1 MTAQAAATSGC
12 VLLVE
17 DDNALRR
24 AMGRFMR
31 LDHEVLEAATVGAA
45 LDIIQRTPRVA
56 AVVTDWNLETRDD
69 GLRVVEAA
77 QAAHVGV
84 VVVTGDVI
92 SVRDALRRH
101 ADHRDVQVFDKPF
114 DASALRAAVT
124 ELIAQHQRQQ
134 P

>member
-1 MTAQAAATSGC
+1 MTAQAAATGC

-24 AMGRFMR
+24 AMGRYMR
-31 LDHEVLEAATVGAA
+31 LDHEVLEAATVSAA
-45 LDIIQRTPRVA
+45 LDIIQHTPRVA
-56 AVVTDWNLETRDD
+56 VVVTDWNLETRDD

-77 QAAHVGV
+77 QAANVAV

-101 ADHRDVQVFDKPF
+101 AEHRDVQVFDKPF
-114 DASALRAAVT
+114 DAAALRAAVT
-124 ELIAQHQRQQ
+124 RLLNQSHQRIQ
-134 P
+134 